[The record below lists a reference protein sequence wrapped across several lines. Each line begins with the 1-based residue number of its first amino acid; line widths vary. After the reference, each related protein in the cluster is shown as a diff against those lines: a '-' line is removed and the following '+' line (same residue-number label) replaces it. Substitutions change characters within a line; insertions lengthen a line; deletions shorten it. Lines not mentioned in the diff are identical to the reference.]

1 MKKVLLLITIL
12 ILITGCS
19 LKDLFVRENDTIE
32 QILEQFKVTKEEL
45 ESYNDLSSITVGLKL
60 IIPAN
65 KDEKI

>member
-32 QILEQFKVTKEEL
+32 QILEQFNVTREDL
-45 ESYNDLSSITVGLKL
+45 ENYNDLSSIMVGLKL
-60 IIPAN
+60 IIPTN
-65 KDEKI
+65 RDEKI